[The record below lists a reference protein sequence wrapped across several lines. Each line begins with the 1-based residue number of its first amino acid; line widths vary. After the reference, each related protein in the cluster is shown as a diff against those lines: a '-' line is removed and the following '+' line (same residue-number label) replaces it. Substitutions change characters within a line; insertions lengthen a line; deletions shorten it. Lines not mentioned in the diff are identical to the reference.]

1 MNHSNEAKSIVLIV
15 DDTPMNIQV
24 LSGMLSKEYEVR
36 IATRGDKA
44 LEIARSDMPPDLILL
59 DIMMPEMDGYEV
71 CKQLKADPNTAE
83 IPVMFV
89 TAKSEIEDETYGFS
103 LGAVDYITKPFHLPI
118 VQARVQTHLR
128 MRKQAKLLEEYAF
141 LDPLTHISNRRKFE
155 LHFEEEWRRAL
166 RNKEPLSL
174 FMIDIDFFKGYNDSL
189 GHGEGDICLQ
199 KVATSIVQSCSRGGE
214 LAARYG
220 GEEFIVLLPH
230 CNEEAAHQS
239 AENIRQA
246 VEAMQI
252 SHPTSTVS
260 PHVTVSIGYA
270 TANPVDKTVD
280 MKSLTKLADD
290 GLYYAKEHG
299 RNQVGVAV
307 G

>member
-1 MNHSNEAKSIVLIV
+1 MNPTNNTKFIILIV
-15 DDTPMNIQV
+15 DDTPVNIQV
-24 LSGMLSKEYEVR
+24 LSGMLGKEYDVR
-36 IATRGDKA
+36 IAKRGDKA
-44 LEIARSDMPPDLILL
+44 LEIARSEIQPDLILL

-71 CKQLKADPNTAE
+71 CKQLKSDPNTSE
-83 IPVMFV
+83 IPVIFV
-89 TAKSEIEDETYGFS
+89 TAKNEVEDETKGLS

-118 VQARVQTHLR
+118 VQARIKTHLR
-128 MRKQAKLLEEYAF
+128 LRKQAKLLAEYAF
-141 LDPLTHISNRRKFE
+141 LDPLTHIPNRRKFE

-174 FMIDIDFFKGYNDSL
+174 CMIDIDFFKGYNDSL
-189 GHGEGDICLQ
+189 GHGEGDVCLQ
-199 KVATSIVQSCSRGGE
+199 KVASSIVRSCSRGGE

-230 CNEEAAHQS
+230 CDKEAAHQS
-239 AENIRQA
+239 AEHIRQA
-246 VEAMQI
+246 IEEMKI

-280 MKSLTKLADD
+280 MKSLSKLADD

-299 RNQVGVAV
+299 RNQVASV
-307 G
+307 